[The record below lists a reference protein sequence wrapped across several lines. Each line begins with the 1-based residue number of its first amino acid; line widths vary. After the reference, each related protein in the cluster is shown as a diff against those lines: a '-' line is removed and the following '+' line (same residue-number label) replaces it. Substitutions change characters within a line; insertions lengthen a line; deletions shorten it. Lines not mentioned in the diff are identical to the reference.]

1 MNTALSLWGFEID
14 GTSALI
20 LAALYIGITILLMWL
35 IPATA
40 VKIPKTIKQAD
51 GKEVSL
57 TPEDRAKYIEMRS
70 KIRASVVQVAGGI
83 VVVAGFV
90 GTLQQIRG
98 TEDAF
103 NQKKADLF
111 ALHVKQLLAEG
122 SKPDS
127 RAQSIYILSFVA
139 RSDRSYHRAVFDA
152 LASYIVEASESACS
166 GEKYRDRG
174 FRRDPTIQLAMRII
188 GERKPTDDLT
198 GKRLNLEHGCFTGV
212 DLHDEWGVMK
222 GLSSARLSG
231 SKMLRVDFGK
241 VELQGAQFQGIEASD
256 FLNPE
261 WTPEIG
267 RSLHQGAQGDPR
279 KGANDGDVRRKY
291 VAHFIDANLTN
302 ADFKG
307 AGLQGADF
315 SGAVL
320 KGTNFEGAVISRA
333 SFNGAQHLTAEQL
346 KNACVGHLAMSDD
359 DLKHEQP
366 YFWSELRLAIKNH
379 PDLKNG
385 IKRCA

>member
-111 ALHVKQLLAEG
+111 ALHVK
-122 SKPDS
+122 
-127 RAQSIYILSFVA
+127 
-139 RSDRSYHRAVFDA
+139 
-152 LASYIVEASESACS
+152 
-166 GEKYRDRG
+166 
-174 FRRDPTIQLAMRII
+174 
-188 GERKPTDDLT
+188 
-198 GKRLNLEHGCFTGV
+198 
-212 DLHDEWGVMK
+212 
-222 GLSSARLSG
+222 
-231 SKMLRVDFGK
+231 
-241 VELQGAQFQGIEASD
+241 
-256 FLNPE
+256 
-261 WTPEIG
+261 
-267 RSLHQGAQGDPR
+267 
-279 KGANDGDVRRKY
+279 
-291 VAHFIDANLTN
+291 
-302 ADFKG
+302 
-307 AGLQGADF
+307 
-315 SGAVL
+315 
-320 KGTNFEGAVISRA
+320 
-333 SFNGAQHLTAEQL
+333 
-346 KNACVGHLAMSDD
+346 
-359 DLKHEQP
+359 
-366 YFWSELRLAIKNH
+366 
-379 PDLKNG
+379 
-385 IKRCA
+385 